1 MNKVYRLVWSCA
13 ASCYIPVSENSS
25 AKGKKS
31 SSATSLLLTALI
43 VGGAGFSDQAF
54 AVDVD
59 WSSSAHPSY
68 LFPEDQGIDY
78 DTVIN
83 TGFAFTL
90 DNQSATNHYP
100 AGTVLN
106 ILGAIPTIG
115 VGSTGSSTSV
125 AVLQALPGT
134 TGSDPNRI
142 TVITATDSSG
152 TQIPITAANIDQFT
166 YSPNPA
172 NPQQNQELNVE
183 IPGLEGS
190 KQVISIYDSGT
201 FASADDTAV
210 SALLLPV
217 YDPDSMRIFNGF
229 GIASV
234 SEVGGTA
241 NINIGADTA
250 GSTPIAAPTNRLDL
264 LAKNSVLAKADGS
277 STAPSAVNWQSDNYI
292 HFLPAPVLSNDTQNV
307 TAQSAQYNYT
317 LTLPNYVQVGE
328 RVTQFGSKTFTITS
342 SEDIADVNDYL
353 TGQGQ
358 YAGDSQIQYWLT
370 AGATVNGETIDSAVE
385 AQNTY
390 NAIITGL
397 LAKED
402 QTTINLTYHVWDDKG
417 SHTNNATLP
426 VGDLNVIY
434 ATGANATGTVTST
447 GSLAVDGASAVM
459 RADQGA
465 IITNN
470 GAINAW
476 RSSKSSP
483 ATVGML
489 ATNATAINN
498 GTLNAG
504 LFIEKDGT
512 NQDVNN
518 AGSVAMSGL
527 GASTLTNNGQIN
539 AALTDTTTANAVG
552 IRASG
557 TTVATNTAGGTIAL
571 TGNAN
576 NIGGRA
582 TGYGV
587 YADQAATFTNNG
599 TIYLGVEPIL
609 TNGAAPVDVD
619 MTGGGSLAAG
629 IYSQSSGNIVN
640 NGLIRLGENTRNSA
654 GIFSDGGTGDVTN
667 TGNIQVLGQLTNDA
681 AATNYGLYITDNTGT
696 VVNSGDILVD
706 GDNNM
711 AIYVQAR
718 AANATVSSTQ
728 SSEITVGSAGDT
740 GGTDNDP
747 FTYRNY
753 AVYAEGLNTHQA
765 VVNLSSTIRLLS
777 AGAIGVH
784 ARGNAII
791 NVDNQSSLSL
801 ENSQQIGYYAYGSAA
816 KINVANASVNDNGQT
831 SSVLFAVDD
840 GATFNGDNGSGTPYQ
855 LTLTGTD
862 STGVF
867 ANGFDDKNNSD
878 ASDDVLT
885 TLNTGPAIINVNA
898 EGAVGVKVTG
908 GAKGT
913 INDGGIILNHDDTTA
928 VLIDGRNY
936 NIDGKKGTDEFATNV
951 TSNAATTSGVGQSGI
966 VGYDVSHLGNLLLQ
980 GTSGIQ
986 LNGSNSKGI
995 WLHDNG
1001 SATVNAP
1008 VQVLGTGGNNIGV
1021 DIQNAGVLT
1030 NNSTITVGG
1039 GAGNVGIRVQ
1049 GAGAVVQKLGSV
1061 TANGGLAAVQLLGSG
1076 ASLTING
1083 TGNTINASGGAD
1095 GVLMDTGSSSFTAN
1109 NSIIGISGTGAG
1121 INNKSNTGNINL
1133 NNVTI
1138 NAADGPAIR
1147 TAVTFNAEGTNNILN
1162 VSGSGQG
1169 FAFEEAGGAATTGDL
1184 SIGTGYTING
1194 SGADS
1199 TGILANTDGNVISG
1213 ANITM
1218 GGSAGAA
1225 IDATNAN
1232 SLTNN
1237 GTIVTSS
1244 NTGSTILAAN
1254 TTQFVNNGS
1263 ITASGTSNS
1272 NSMIVLNGTAT
1283 NRTITNSGSLTN
1295 ASTDL
1300 NAKVIDA
1307 SGSANTTVTNSGT
1320 LLAATN
1326 TLLAVLTGSGND
1338 SVSLTGGNTRG
1349 EINLG
1354 SGNDQFS
1361 WTSGLLAGGVTFSGT
1376 DGNDSATIGD
1386 VSLTNTAHI
1395 LSEGGTGST
1404 LTFSGTHQGSNP
1416 ALVGSFAAD
1425 DQAKGTNIGSGWS
1438 TLTLNGAATDVRLVD
1453 DLTLSGTPQ
1462 INVEGGATLRS
1473 GDSVTDNTEATLHNY
1488 AIFTDGA
1495 DSLVSF
1501 DGGNE
1506 QNYSGVISGTG
1517 GMERIGA
1524 GKTNLLADNTY
1535 TGNTLIG
1542 SGSELSLG
1550 NGGTTGTLS
1559 EATNITDNGILTV
1572 NRSDDVTLNGIISG
1586 SGAFH
1591 QIGAGITRLG
1601 GNNSYAAETLIS
1613 NGTLLVNGD
1622 QSAATGLTTVGD
1634 NTTLGG
1640 NGTLGG
1646 SVVFGNDTIL
1656 RPGDNGRGTL
1666 TINGD
1671 LTLNDTTDNQF
1682 ELGQSYTAGGA
1693 LNDFVNVKGTMILD
1707 GVLNVTLS
1715 PGGSFLP
1722 GVYRLFSY
1730 AGATINNTAA
1740 NRGLEIGTLPAN
1752 DGGTSSIQTNIANQV
1767 NLILNYL
1774 NPASA
1779 LQFWDGGNTANH
1791 GDGTNGNSSVDG
1803 GAGIWRANVAGVTN
1817 DWTTADGVGNAPW
1830 SQTAFAIFQGTAAP
1844 VIVSDVNG
1852 RVINSGMQ
1860 FTSDGYVVSQLNTD
1874 SQLHYIST
1882 VTDSFPQAV
1891 PAPTNTYT
1899 AQGESVAD
1907 TYYIIRVGD
1916 GATGSDITTTMN
1928 ADLVQDELDDNRIRL
1943 LKTDP
1948 GRLIL
1953 NGDNDFSAGIE
1964 VWQGTLQA
1972 SRDASLGA
1980 SGTSLTLKNGAALQ
1994 AGADFT
2000 TNRLIF
2006 LDATGGGTLD
2016 VYGHTLTPAGVIAG
2030 GGALNIEDT
2039 SAGTDEGVLELNQQN
2054 SYSGDTTI
2062 AGKNGTGQ
2070 LTVNA
2075 NTTGVF
2081 GTASSDIG
2089 LTDLAQLNFTGAA
2102 QAESHAFS
2110 VDNSTL
2116 QFNDTSSAAQS
2127 SVAVT
2132 EGGQLNFTDQS
2143 SGGTSTI
2150 TVDATSGLAFADT
2163 ANAGSAVV
2171 TNLGDVTFAGNAQAQ
2186 NARVDNQ
2193 SNGQVD
2199 ISAATQPT
2207 SIGSLSG
2214 AGNVVLGAGTLVE
2227 GNLGRNDLISGVIGG
2242 SGGNLVKTGNGTLTL
2257 SGDNSWTGTTRVQ
2270 QGTLLI
2276 NGDQSA
2282 ATGAVTVNNLATLGG
2297 EGTSGGNVTVAD
2309 GGHLAAGRDLSS
2321 VGVLTVGG
2329 LTLNQNAQVDFQFGE
2344 AYSPGGTL
2352 NDLINVNGDLNLNGK
2367 LNITQTAGGQFDV
2380 GLYRV
2385 FNYSGTLTDNQL
2397 DIGTAPEAAA
2407 DLYVQTSIAGQ
2418 VNLINHAGTVM
2429 RFWDGFGGANNTDK
2443 NNGEIDGGSG
2453 VWQNSIGND
2462 NWTTDQ
2468 TTPDGRFNTPF
2479 SDTSFAIF
2487 GGQAGTV
2494 SVNNSLGVV
2503 AISGAQFATDGY
2515 VFNNGVI
2522 TTNTADTVLRVGD
2535 GTTQG
2540 ADYTAT
2546 INSVLAGSG
2555 GIRKTDL
2562 GTLVLNGNNTY
2573 SGGTTVSAGALQVA
2587 KDASMGAANTA
2598 LTLAGG
2604 ILRYGA
2610 AFNST
2615 REVKLANGGGTVD
2628 TNGFDVSLLNSVTG
2642 AGDLTKAGSGVLTL
2656 TKDSAFQGITAI
2668 NAGTLQL
2675 GDGGTGGN
2683 VSGDIENRAILA
2695 FNRSDEMAVNGDISG
2710 SGQVWQRGSGVTTL
2724 NGNNSWSGITLV
2736 QNGTLRAGSANRF
2749 SSASDYVVSQN
2760 GTLDSGGFN
2769 QTVGNL
2775 VNQGTVNLQGGDV
2788 GSTLTV
2794 NGDYVG
2800 MNGTLK
2806 IAAQQHSPG
2815 VADRLVISGGTASG
2829 LTLLNIDVSQ
2839 LGEPTEGD
2847 GIKVVEAQ
2855 NGATTTAQTTR
2866 DAFTIGA
2873 DKLLAGAYQYQLFA
2887 GNAAGAGED
2896 WFLRAGYRP
2905 DVPGFN
2911 SLGSIIRQADLTVL
2925 GTLHQRV
2932 GDEQPWQAAVPEDQE
2947 GRFWARYIY
2956 KTVNQKMNDA
2966 TGTTSDSNY
2975 NGMQMGRDFWQNDQW
2990 RAGMYATFLDTDSSV
3005 SGNTGLGGGSAY
3017 NSTFSSYLGGYATW
3031 TDDTGFYVDN
3041 VLQYGHH
3048 EVDLKNNVDR
3058 ISYHPD
3064 GNSFVASVEVGKPWK
3079 LGDSR
3084 WALEPQG
3091 QLIYQYSDFQNVTLD
3106 GAAKT
3111 NVNVEADAAVIG
3123 RLGARLTAD
3132 YDTDYGKVK
3141 PYVRVNLWQELSDG
3155 QDTVTYRNTSNNA
3168 GKTSLSADQRYSA
3181 TEAAVGTTW
3190 AVSNEVQAYTE
3201 VGKVW
3206 DNGGDSKMAANIS
3219 ASVGLKMRF

>member
-13 ASCYIPVSENSS
+13 ASCYIPVSEKACS
-25 AKGKKS
+25 KGKKA
-31 SSATSLLLTALI
+31 SATPSLLLTALI
-43 VGGAGFSDQAF
+43 TGGLGFAQGAY

-59 WSSSAHPSY
+59 WSASAHPTY
-68 LFPEDQGIDY
+68 LFPEDQGINY
-78 DTVIN
+78 DSVIN

-90 DNQSATNHYP
+90 DSQTGTNHYAP
-100 AGTVLN
+100 GTVLN
-106 ILGAIPTIG
+106 ILGAIPQISA
-115 VGSTGSSTSV
+115 GSPGSSTSV
-125 AVLQALPGT
+125 AVSQALPGT

-142 TVITATDSSG
+142 TVISATDSAG
-152 TQIPITAANIDQFT
+152 AQTPITADNIDQFT

-190 KQVISIYDSGT
+190 YQIISIYDSST
-201 FASADDTAV
+201 FVSAGDAAV
-210 SALLLPV
+210 SGLLLPIW
-217 YDPDSMRIFNGF
+217 DPDAVRIFNGF

-234 SEVGGTA
+234 AAEGGTA

-250 GSTPIAAPTNRLDL
+250 GTTPIADSTNTLDL
-264 LAKNSVLAKADGS
+264 LAKNSVLARADGTSTAS
-277 STAPSAVNWQSDNYI
+277 STVNWQSDNYI
-292 HFLPAPVLSNDTQNV
+292 HFRPAPVIASDTQNV

-317 LTLPNYVQVGE
+317 LILPNYVQLGE
-328 RVTQFGSKTFTITS
+328 RVAQVGSRTFVITS
-342 SEDIADVNDYL
+342 SADIAEVNDYL
-353 TGQGQ
+353 TGQGAF
-358 YAGDSQIQYWLT
+358 AGKPQVQYWLT
-370 AGATVNGETIDSAVE
+370 AGATVNGDTIDSATE

-397 LAKED
+397 LAQED

-417 SHTNNATLP
+417 AHINNATSP

-434 ATGANATGTVTST
+434 ATGANASGEVTAT

-459 RADQGA
+459 RADRGA
-465 IITNN
+465 VITNN

-476 RSSKSSP
+476 RSSNSSP
-483 ATVGML
+483 TTVGML
-489 ATNATAINN
+489 ATDATAVNN

-504 LFIEKDGT
+504 LFIEKDGS
-512 NQDVNN
+512 NQNVSN

-539 AALTDTTTANAVG
+539 VALTDSTTANAVG

-557 TTVATNTAGGTIAL
+557 TTAATNATNGTIAV
-571 TGNAN
+571 TGNVN
-576 NIGGRA
+576 NPGGRA

-587 YADQAATFTNNG
+587 YADQDASFSNNG

-609 TNGAAPVDVD
+609 IGGATPADSD
-619 MTGGGSLAAG
+619 MTGGGSLSAG
-629 IYSQSSGNIVN
+629 IYSQSSGDIVN
-640 NGLIRLGENTRNSA
+640 NGLIHLGANTRNAA
-654 GIFSDGGTGDVTN
+654 GIFSDGGSGDVTN
-667 TGNIQVLGQLTNDA
+667 TGNIEVLGKLTNGA
-681 AATNYGLYITDNTGT
+681 AASNYGLYIADNSGS
-696 VVNSGDILVD
+696 VVNDGDILID
-706 GDNNM
+706 GDNNI

-718 AANATVSSTQ
+718 TSSAAVTSTQ
-728 SSEITVGSAGDT
+728 NSEITVGNAGDT

-747 FTYRNY
+747 YTYRNY
-753 AVYAEGLNTHQA
+753 AVYAEGLNTQQA
-765 VVNLSSTIRLLS
+765 VVNLSSTINLLS

-791 NVDNQSSLSL
+791 NVTNQSSLSL
-801 ENSQQIGYYAYGSAA
+801 ENTQQIGYYAYGNAA
-816 KINVANASVNDNGQT
+816 KINVANASINDNDQAGAI
-831 SSVLFAVDD
+831 LFAVDN
-840 GATFNGDNGSGTPYQ
+840 GATFNGDNGSGTPYA
-855 LTLTGTD
+855 LTLTGAG

-878 ASDDVLT
+878 VSDDVLT
-885 TLNTGPAIINVNA
+885 TLNTGPAIITVNG
-898 EGAVGVKVTG
+898 ENAVGVKVTG
-908 GAKGT
+908 GAQGT

-928 VLIDGRNY
+928 VVIDGRNY
-936 NIDGKKGTDEFATNV
+936 NIDGTKGSEAFVTNV
-951 TSNAATTSGVGQSGI
+951 TSDAATTSGVGQSGI
-966 VGYDVSHLGNLLLQ
+966 VGYEVSHLGHLLLQ

-986 LNGSNSKGI
+986 LNGNNSKGI

-1001 SATVNAP
+1001 SATVDAP
-1008 VQVLGTGGNNIGV
+1008 VQVLGSGNNIGV

-1030 NNSTITVGG
+1030 NNSAITVGG
-1039 GAGNVGIRVQ
+1039 GTGNVGIRVQ
-1049 GAGAVVQKLGSV
+1049 GAGAIVQRLGSV
-1061 TANGGLAAVQLLGSG
+1061 TANGGLAAVQLTGTG

-1083 TGNTINASGGAD
+1083 TGNTITASGGAD
-1095 GVLMDTGSSSFTAN
+1095 GVLMDTGASSFTAS

-1133 NNVTI
+1133 NTVTI

-1169 FAFEEAGGAATTGDL
+1169 FAFEEAGGAATTGNL
-1184 SIGTGYTING
+1184 TIGSGYTING
-1194 SGADS
+1194 SGAGS
-1199 TGILANTDGNVISG
+1199 TGILGNTDGNVTSG

-1244 NTGSTILAAN
+1244 NAGSTILAAN
-1254 TTQFVNNGS
+1254 TAQFVNTGS
-1263 ITASGTSNS
+1263 ITANGTSNS
-1272 NSMIVLNGTAT
+1272 NSLIVLNGTASD
-1283 NRTITNSGSLTN
+1283 RTITNSGSLTN
-1295 ASTDL
+1295 ASTDV

-1307 SGSANTTVTNSGT
+1307 SGSANNTLTNSGT
-1320 LLAATN
+1320 LLAGTN
-1326 TLLAVLTGSGND
+1326 TQRAILTGSGND
-1338 SVSLTGGNTRG
+1338 SVSLTGGSTRG
-1349 EINLG
+1349 EIDLG
-1354 SGNDQFS
+1354 SGNDRFAWS
-1361 WTSGLLAGGVTFSGT
+1361 SGLLTGGVTFTGG

-1386 VSLTNTAHI
+1386 VSLASTAHI
-1395 LSEGGTGST
+1395 ITEGGTGST
-1404 LTFSGTHQGSNP
+1404 LTFNGTHDGSNP
-1416 ALVGSFAAD
+1416 ALVGSFTAD
-1425 DQAKGTNIGSGWS
+1425 DPARGTNIGTGWS
-1438 TLTLNGAATDVRLVD
+1438 TLTLNGLETDVRLVD
-1453 DLTLSGTPQ
+1453 DLTLSGTPN

-1473 GDSVTDNTEATLHNY
+1473 GNSLSNSGEATLHNFSL
-1488 AIFTDGA
+1488 FTNGA

-1506 QNYSGVISGTG
+1506 QDYSGVISGTG
-1517 GMERIGA
+1517 GMERIGS

-1542 SGSELSLG
+1542 SGAELSLG
-1550 NGGTTGTLS
+1550 NGGTAGSLS
-1559 EATNITDNGILTV
+1559 EVTNITDNGVLTV

-1591 QIGAGITRLG
+1591 QIGAGVTRLG
-1601 GNNSYAAETLIS
+1601 GSNSYVAETLIS
-1613 NGTLLVNGD
+1613 QGTLLVNGD

-1634 NTTLGG
+1634 GTTLGG

-1646 SVVFGNDTIL
+1646 AAVFGNNTVL
-1656 RPGDNGRGTL
+1656 TPGDNGRGTL

-1671 LTLNDTTDNQF
+1671 LTLNATTNSQF
-1682 ELGQSYTAGGA
+1682 ELGQAYTAGGA

-1707 GVLNVTLS
+1707 GILNVTLS

-1740 NRGLEIGTLPAN
+1740 NRGLDIGTLPAN

-1774 NPASA
+1774 NPASE
-1779 LQFWDGGNTANH
+1779 LQFWDGGATANH
-1791 GDGTNGNSSVDG
+1791 GDGTSGNSNVDG
-1803 GAGIWRANVAGVTN
+1803 GAGIWRANIAGVTN
-1817 DWTTADGVGNAPW
+1817 DWTTANGVGNAPW
-1830 SQTAFAIFQGTAAP
+1830 SQTAFAVFQGTAGP
-1844 VIVSDVNG
+1844 VVVSNVNG

-1860 FTSDGYVVSQLNTD
+1860 FTSDGYVVGQLNAD
-1874 SQLHYIST
+1874 SPLYYLST

-1891 PAPTNTYT
+1891 PSPTNTYA

-1916 GATGSDITTTMN
+1916 GATGGDVTTTLN
-1928 ADLVQDELDDNRIRL
+1928 TDLLQEPLDDNRIRL

-1953 NGDNDFSAGIE
+1953 NGNNDFSAGIE

-1972 SRDASLGA
+1972 SRDVSLGA
-1980 SGTSLTLKNGAALQ
+1980 SGTSLTLKNAAALQ

-2000 TNRLIF
+2000 SNRAIF

-2016 VYGHTLTPAGVIAG
+2016 VYGHTLTPGVIG
-2030 GGALNIEDT
+2030 GDGALTIEDT
-2039 SAGTDEGVLELNQQN
+2039 STGPDTGVLVLNQQN
-2054 SYSGDTTI
+2054 SYLGDTTI
-2062 AGKNGTGQ
+2062 VGKNGTGQ

-2081 GTASSDIG
+2081 GAAGSNIG
-2089 LTDLAQLNFTGAA
+2089 LTDLAQLNLNGAA
-2102 QAESHAFS
+2102 QAENHAFS
-2110 VDNSTL
+2110 VDNATL

-2127 SVAVT
+2127 SVDLTNA
-2132 EGGQLNFTDQS
+2132 GQLNFAEQS
-2143 SGGTSTI
+2143 AGGSSTI
-2150 TVDATSGLAFADT
+2150 AVDATSGLAFTDA
-2163 ANAGSAVV
+2163 AAAGNAVV
-2171 TNLGDVTFAGNAQAQ
+2171 INLGNVTFAGNAQAP
-2186 NARVDNQ
+2186 NARFDNQ
-2193 SNGQVD
+2193 STGQVD
-2199 ISAATQPT
+2199 IRAATQPT
-2207 SIGSLSG
+2207 AIGSLSG

-2227 GNLGRNDLISGVIGG
+2227 GNLGRDDLISGVISGSNG
-2242 SGGNLVKTGNGTLTL
+2242 SLVKSGGGTLTL
-2257 SGDNSWTGTTRVQ
+2257 TGDNSWTGSTRVQ

-2297 EGTSGGNVTVAD
+2297 DGTSGGNVTVAD

-2329 LTLNQNAQVDFQFGE
+2329 LALSQTAQVDFQFGQ

-2407 DLYVQTSIAGQ
+2407 DLYVQTSIGGQ

-2429 RFWDGFGGANNTDK
+2429 RFWDGYGGTNAADK
-2443 NNGEIDGGSG
+2443 NNGAIDGGSG
-2453 VWQNSIGND
+2453 IWQNSSGND
-2462 NWTTDQ
+2462 NWTTDR

-2479 SDTSFAIF
+2479 SDASFAVF

-2494 SVNNSLGVV
+2494 TVNNSLGEV
-2503 AISGAQFATDGY
+2503 AIGGAQFATNGY
-2515 VFNNGVI
+2515 VINDGVI
-2522 TTNTADTVLRVGD
+2522 TTDTADTVLRVGD
-2535 GTTQG
+2535 GTTAG
-2540 ADYTAT
+2540 AGYSAT
-2546 INSVLAGSG
+2546 INSVLAGAG

-2562 GTLVLNGNNTY
+2562 GTLVLNGNNRY
-2573 SGGTTVSAGALQVA
+2573 SGGTTVSAGVLQIA
-2587 KDASMGAANTA
+2587 QDANLGAADTA

-2604 ILRYGA
+2604 TLRYGA
-2610 AFNST
+2610 AFNSS
-2615 REVKLANGGGTVD
+2615 REVTLVNGGGTID
-2628 TNGFDVSLLNSVTG
+2628 SNGFDVSLLNNVTG
-2642 AGDLTKAGSGVLTL
+2642 TGNLTKAGAGVLTL
-2656 TKDSAFQGITAI
+2656 TKDSSFQGITVI

-2675 GDGGTGGN
+2675 GDGGLGGN
-2683 VSGDIENRAILA
+2683 VTGNIENEAILA
-2695 FNRSDEMAVNGDISG
+2695 FNRADEMAVNGDISG
-2710 SGQVWQRGSGVTTL
+2710 NGQVWQRGSGVTTL
-2724 NGNNSWSGITLV
+2724 NGNNSWKGITLV
-2736 QNGTLRAGSANRF
+2736 EKGTLRAGSGNRF

-2760 GTLDSGGFN
+2760 ATLDSGGFN
-2769 QTVGNL
+2769 QSIGNL

-2800 MNGTLK
+2800 MNGVLK

-2815 VADRLVISGGTASG
+2815 VADHLVISGGTASG

-2847 GIKVVEAQ
+2847 GIRVVEAQ
-2855 NGATTTAQTTR
+2855 NGATTTAQTTK

-2887 GNAAGAGED
+2887 GNEAGAGED

-2905 DVPGFN
+2905 DVPGFD

-2966 TGTTSDSNY
+2966 TGTTSDSSY
-2975 NGMQMGRDFWQNDQW
+2975 NGMQMGRDFWQNDRW

-3005 SGNTGLGGGSAY
+3005 SGNTGMGGGSAY

-3031 TDDTGFYVDN
+3031 TDDCGFYVDN

-3091 QLIYQYSDFQNVTLD
+3091 QLIYQYSDFQDVTLD

-3111 NVNVEADAAVIG
+3111 QVNVEADAAVIG

-3132 YDTDYGKVK
+3132 YDTDYGKLK
-3141 PYVRVNLWQELSDG
+3141 PYVRVNLWQALSDG
-3155 QDTVTYRNTSNNA
+3155 QDTVTYRNTRNNA
-3168 GKTSLSADQRYSA
+3168 GKTSLNADQRYSA

>member
-1 MNKVYRLVWSCA
+1 MNKVYRLIWSCA
-13 ASCYIPVSENSS
+13 ASCYIPVSENAS
-25 AKGKKS
+25 ANGKKS

-43 VGGAGFSDQAF
+43 TGGMGFAQGAY
-54 AVDVD
+54 AVDVN
-59 WSSSAHPSY
+59 WSASSHPSY
-68 LFPEDQGIDY
+68 LFPEDQSINY
-78 DTVIN
+78 DSVIN

-90 DNQSATNHYP
+90 DSQNALNHYAP
-100 AGTVLN
+100 GTVLN
-106 ILGAIPTIG
+106 ILGPIPQIG
-115 VGSTGSSTSV
+115 TGSTGNSTSV
-125 AVLQALPGT
+125 AVIQALPGT
-134 TGSDPNRI
+134 TGNDPNRI
-142 TVITATDSSG
+142 TVITATDSAG
-152 TQIPITAANIDQFT
+152 NQTPITAGNIDQFT

-183 IPGLEGS
+183 VPGLEGS
-190 KQVISIYDSGT
+190 KQVISTYDSTT
-201 FASADDTAV
+201 FVSSDDTPV

-217 YDPDSMRIFNGF
+217 YEPDSLRIFNGF
-229 GIASV
+229 GIVSV
-234 SEVGGTA
+234 SAEGGST
-241 NINIGADTA
+241 NINIGADTT
-250 GSTPIAAPTNRLDL
+250 GSTAIADPTNMLDL
-264 LAKNSVLAKADGS
+264 LAKNSVLAKAEGIT
-277 STAPSAVNWQSDNYI
+277 TAISAVNWQSDNYI
-292 HFLPAPVLSNDTQNV
+292 HFRPAPVISSNTQTV

-317 LTLPNYVQVGE
+317 ITIPNYTQIGERVVQVGA
-328 RVTQFGSKTFTITS
+328 RTFDITS
-342 SEDIADVNDYL
+342 SADIADVNDYL
-353 TGQGQ
+353 TGQGD
-358 YAGDSQIQYWLT
+358 YAGKPQIQYWLT
-370 AGATVNGETIDSAVE
+370 AGATVNGEAIDSAVE

-417 SHTNNATLP
+417 THNNNATLP

-434 ATGANATGTVTST
+434 ATGANASGTVTST

-465 IITNN
+465 VITNN
-470 GAINAW
+470 GSINAW
-476 RSSKSSP
+476 RSSNSSP
-483 ATVGML
+483 ATVGMV

-504 LFIEKDGT
+504 LFIEKDGI

-518 AGSVAMSGL
+518 AGSVAVSGL
-527 GASTLTNNGQIN
+527 GASTVTNNGHIN
-539 AALTDTTTANAVG
+539 VALTDSTTANAVG
-552 IRASG
+552 IRAAG
-557 TTVATNTAGGTIAL
+557 TTSATNAAGGTIAI

-576 NIGGRA
+576 NAGGRA

-587 YADQAATFTNNG
+587 YVDQGATFTNSG
-599 TIYLGVEPIL
+599 AIFLGVEPIL
-609 TNGAAPVDVD
+609 TSGATPVDVD

-629 IYSQSSGNIVN
+629 IYSKSSGDIVN
-640 NGLIRLGENTRNSA
+640 NGLIHLGEHTRNAA
-654 GIFSDGGTGDVTN
+654 GIFSDAGTGDVIN
-667 TGNIQVLGQLTNDA
+667 AGNIEVLGKLTNDA
-681 AATNYGLYITDNTGT
+681 AASNYGLYIADNSGA
-696 VVNSGDILVD
+696 VVNEGDILVD
-706 GDNNM
+706 GDNNI

-718 AANATVSSTQ
+718 AANAAVTSTQ
-728 SSEITVGSAGDT
+728 NSEITVGSAGDT
-740 GGTDNDP
+740 GGTDNNP
-747 FTYRNY
+747 YTYRNY

-765 VVNLSSTIRLLS
+765 VVNLSSTIKLLA

-784 ARGNAII
+784 ARGDAMI
-791 NVDNQSSLSL
+791 NVSNQSSLSL
-801 ENSQQIGYYAYGSAA
+801 ENSQQIGYYAYGNAA
-816 KINVANASVNDNGQT
+816 KINVANASINDNGKAG
-831 SSVLFAVDD
+831 SVLFAVDD
-840 GATFNGDNGSGTPYQ
+840 GATFSGDNGSGTPYQ
-855 LTLTGTD
+855 LTLTGMG

-867 ANGFDDKNNSD
+867 ANGFDDKNNND

-885 TLNTGPAIINVNA
+885 TLNTGPAIINVNG
-898 EGAVGVKVTG
+898 EDAVGVKVTG

-936 NIDGKKGTDEFATNV
+936 NIDGSKGTEQFATNA
-951 TSNAATTSGVGQSGI
+951 TSNAATTSGLGQSGI

-980 GTSGIQ
+980 GSSGIQ

-1001 SATVNAP
+1001 SATVDAP
-1008 VQVLGTGGNNIGV
+1008 VQVLGTGNNIGV

-1030 NNSTITVGG
+1030 NNSTISVGG
-1039 GAGNVGIRVQ
+1039 GAENVGIRVQ
-1049 GAGAVVQKLGSV
+1049 GAGAIVQKLGAV

-1076 ASLTING
+1076 AALTING
-1083 TGNTINASGGAD
+1083 TGNTITASGGAD

-1109 NSIIGISGTGAG
+1109 NSIIGITGSGAG

-1133 NNVTI
+1133 NSVTI

-1147 TAVTFNAEGTNNILN
+1147 TAVTFSAEGANNILN

-1169 FAFEEAGGAATTGDL
+1169 FAFENDDGSATTGNL
-1184 SIGTGYTING
+1184 TIGSGYTING
-1194 SGADS
+1194 KGAGS
-1199 TGILANTDGNVISG
+1199 TGILGNTAGNVTSG

-1218 GGSAGAA
+1218 GGSADAA
-1225 IDATNAN
+1225 IDATNAR

-1237 GTIVTSS
+1237 GTIVTST
-1244 NTGSTILAAN
+1244 NAGSTILAAN
-1254 TTQFVNNGS
+1254 TSQFVNTGS
-1263 ITASGTSNS
+1263 ITASGISNS
-1272 NSMIVLNGTAT
+1272 NSMIVLNGSAAD
-1283 NRTITNSGSLTN
+1283 RTITNSGSLTN
-1295 ASTDL
+1295 ASTHM
-1300 NAKVIDA
+1300 NAIVIDA
-1307 SGSANTTVTNSGT
+1307 SGSANNTVTNSGT

-1326 TLLAVLTGSGND
+1326 TLLTILTGSGND
-1338 SVSLTGGNTRG
+1338 AVSLIGGNTRG

-1354 SGNDQFS
+1354 SGNDQFT
-1361 WTSGLLAGGVTFSGT
+1361 WTSGLLAGGVTFSGA

-1386 VSLTNTAHI
+1386 VSLANTAHI

-1404 LTFSGTHQGSNP
+1404 LTFNGTHQGNNP
-1416 ALVGSFAAD
+1416 ALVGSLAAD
-1425 DQAKGTNIGSGWS
+1425 NQVKGTNIGSGWS
-1438 TLTLNGAATDVRLVD
+1438 TLSLNGAATDVRLVD

-1462 INVEGGATLRS
+1462 INVEGGSTLRS
-1473 GDSVTDNTEATLHNY
+1473 GDSVTSSSEATLHNY
-1488 AIFTDGA
+1488 NIFTDGA
-1495 DSLVSF
+1495 VSLVSF

-1506 QNYSGVISGTG
+1506 QNYSGVISGSG
-1517 GMERIGA
+1517 GMERIGS
-1524 GKTNLLADNTY
+1524 GKTTLLADNTY

-1550 NGGTTGTLS
+1550 NGGTTGSLS
-1559 EATNITDNGILTV
+1559 TVTNITDNGVLTV
-1572 NRSDDVTLNGIISG
+1572 NQSDAVTLDGIISG

-1591 QIGAGITRLG
+1591 QTGSGTTRLG
-1601 GNNSYAAETLIS
+1601 GNNSYADETLIS
-1613 NGTLLVNGD
+1613 QGALLVNGD
-1622 QSAATGLTTVGD
+1622 QSAATGLTTAGD
-1634 NTTLGG
+1634 GTTLGG

-1646 SVVFGNDTIL
+1646 AVMFGNNTVL
-1656 RPGDNGRGTL
+1656 TPGDNSRGTL
-1666 TINGD
+1666 TVNGD
-1671 LTLNDTTDNQF
+1671 LTLNATTNSQF
-1682 ELGQSYTAGGA
+1682 ELGQAYTAGGV

-1707 GVLNVTLS
+1707 GILNVTLS

-1730 AGATINNTAA
+1730 AGSTINNTSA
-1740 NRGLEIGTLPAN
+1740 NRGLDIGTLPAN
-1752 DGGTSSIQTNIANQV
+1752 DGGTTSIQTNIANQV
-1767 NLILNYL
+1767 NLILNYV

-1779 LQFWDGGNTANH
+1779 LQFWDGGNTSHH
-1791 GDGTNGNSSVDG
+1791 GDGTSGNSAVDG
-1803 GAGIWRANVAGVTN
+1803 GNGIWRANIAGVTN
-1817 DWTTADGVGNAPW
+1817 DWTTSDGVGNAPW
-1830 SQTAFAIFQGTAAP
+1830 SQTAFAIFQGTP
-1844 VIVSDVNG
+1844 GLVVVSNVNG

-1860 FTSDGYVVSQLNTD
+1860 FTSDGYVVNQLNAD
-1874 SQLHYIST
+1874 SPLYYIST

-1891 PAPTNTYT
+1891 PSPANTFS
-1899 AQGESVAD
+1899 AEGESIAD
-1907 TYYIIRVGD
+1907 TYYIVRIGD
-1916 GATGSDITTTMN
+1916 GGAGSEVNTTLNT
-1928 ADLVQDELDDNRIRL
+1928 DLLQDPLDDNRIRL

-1972 SRDASLGA
+1972 SRDASLGLG
-1980 SGTSLTLKNGAALQ
+1980 GTSLTLKNGAALQ

-2006 LDATGGGTLD
+2006 LDPTGGGTLD
-2016 VYGHTLTPAGVIAG
+2016 IYGHTFTPTGVIG
-2030 GGALNIEDT
+2030 GSGALNIVDT
-2039 SAGTDEGVLELNQQN
+2039 SASTDRGVLELNQQN
-2054 SYSGDTTI
+2054 RYLGDTTI
-2062 AGKNGTGQ
+2062 VGKNGNGQ

-2075 NTTGVF
+2075 NTTGAF
-2081 GTASSDIG
+2081 GIADSNIG
-2089 LTDLAQLNFTGAA
+2089 LTDLAQLNLTGAA
-2102 QAESHAFS
+2102 QAENHAFN
-2110 VDNSTL
+2110 VDNATL
-2116 QFNDTSSAAQS
+2116 QFSDTSSAAQGR
-2127 SVAVT
+2127 VNLT
-2132 EGGQLNFTDQS
+2132 NGGQLNFYDQS
-2143 SGGTSTI
+2143 FGSNLQVAVDTS
-2150 TVDATSGLAFADT
+2150 SGLAFADA
-2163 ANAGSAVV
+2163 ANAGAAVV
-2171 TNLGDVTFAGNAQAQ
+2171 TNLGEVTFAGNAQAE
-2186 NARVDNQ
+2186 NARFDNQ
-2193 SNGQVD
+2193 TNALVD
-2199 ISAATQPT
+2199 ISAAAQPT
-2207 SIGSLSG
+2207 AIGSLSG
-2214 AGNVVLGAGTLVE
+2214 AGDVVLGTGTLIE
-2227 GNLGRNDLISGVIGG
+2227 GNLGRSDLISGVISG
-2242 SGGNLVKTGNGTLTL
+2242 SGGNLVKAGSGTLTL
-2257 SGDNSWTGTTRVQ
+2257 TGENSWTGSTRVQ

-2282 ATGAVTVNNLATLGG
+2282 ATGVITVNNMATLGG
-2297 EGTSGGNVTVAD
+2297 EGTSGGNVTVAE

-2321 VGVLTVGG
+2321 VGVLTLGG
-2329 LTLNQNAQVDFQFGE
+2329 LTLDENAQLDFQFGQ

-2418 VNLINHAGTVM
+2418 VNLVNHAGTVM
-2429 RFWDGFGGANNTDK
+2429 RFWDGFGGADGADK
-2443 NNGEIDGGSG
+2443 NNGVIDGGSG
-2453 VWQNSIGND
+2453 IWQNSTGND
-2462 NWTTDQ
+2462 NWTTDR
-2468 TTPDGRFNTPF
+2468 TSPDGRFNTPF
-2479 SDTSFAIF
+2479 SDTSFAVF

-2494 SVNNSLGVV
+2494 TVNNSLGVV

-2515 VFNNGVI
+2515 VFSDGVI
-2522 TTNTADTVLRVGD
+2522 TTNTADTILRVGD
-2535 GTTQG
+2535 GTIQG
-2540 ADYTAT
+2540 AGYTAT

-2573 SGGTTVSAGALQVA
+2573 SGGTSVSAGTLQVA
-2587 KDASMGAANTA
+2587 QDASMGATETA
-2598 LTLAGG
+2598 LTLGG
-2604 ILRYGA
+2604 GTLRYGT
-2610 AFNST
+2610 AFNT
-2615 REVKLANGGGTVD
+2615 PREVKLADGGGTLD
-2628 TNGFDVSLLNSVTG
+2628 TNGFDVLLLNSVTG
-2642 AGDLTKAGSGVLTL
+2642 SGDLTKTGAGALALTQ
-2656 TKDSAFQGITAI
+2656 DSTFQGTTVI

-2675 GDGGTGGN
+2675 GNGSTGGSVKGN
-2683 VSGDIENRAILA
+2683 IQNQAILS
-2695 FNRSDEMAVNGDISG
+2695 FNRSDEMTVMGDISG
-2710 SGQVWQRGSGVTTL
+2710 SGQVWQRGSGITTL
-2724 NGNNSWSGITLV
+2724 NGNNSWRGITLV
-2736 QNGTLRAGSANRF
+2736 ENGTLRAGSADRF
-2749 SSASDYVVSQN
+2749 SSASDYIVSQN
-2760 GTLDSGGFN
+2760 ATLDSGGFN
-2769 QTVGNL
+2769 QHIGNL

-2815 VADRLVISGGTASG
+2815 VADRLVISGGSASG

-2847 GIKVVEAQ
+2847 GIRVVEAQ

-2905 DVPGFN
+2905 DVPGFD

-2932 GDEQPWQAAVPEDQE
+2932 GDEQPWQATVPEDQE

-2966 TGTTSDSNY
+2966 TGTISDSNY
-2975 NGMQMGRDFWQNDQW
+2975 NGLQMGHDFWQNDQW
-2990 RAGMYATFLDTDSSV
+2990 RMGMYATFLDTDSAV
-3005 SGNTGLGGGSAY
+3005 SGNTGMGGGSAY

-3031 TDDTGFYVDN
+3031 TDNNGFYVDN

-3079 LGDSR
+3079 MGYSR
-3084 WALEPQG
+3084 WAIEPQG
-3091 QLIYQYSDFQNVTLD
+3091 QLIYQYSDFQDVTLE

-3111 NVNVEADAAVIG
+3111 NVNVKADAAVIG
-3123 RLGARLTAD
+3123 RIGARLIAD

-3141 PYVRVNLWQELSDG
+3141 PYVRVNLWQEISDG

-3190 AVSNEVQAYTE
+3190 VVSNEVQAYTE

-3206 DNGGDSKMAANIS
+3206 DNGGDSKMSANIS